1 MEASATKTRRW
12 RMAAAA
18 KGVAAVL
25 LIAATTAAVAG
36 SGDEPDAT
44 SDQFNRAMTREQQ
57 ALRTGSGTR
66 ISELIVAA
74 RPKARSDEQVTVAT
88 RSLAT
93 APVSLT
99 PRDTSA
105 AVAVA
110 AAATGPSKLDFASLD
125 SMPSA
130 KGDAQWQCLATA
142 IYFEAR
148 GEPLSGQVAVAEVI
162 LNRVESPA
170 YPDTVCAVTGQGV
183 GTAGRSCQFSYACD
197 GRSDAMA
204 PGAARDRAQKLATL
218 MLAGRA
224 RTVTSGA
231 THFHTRAVRPG
242 WSSQLVRTT
251 AIGHHVFYR

>member
-1 MEASATKTRRW
+1 MEASVTKSRRW

-18 KGVAAVL
+18 KGTAAAV
-25 LIAATTAAVAG
+25 LIAATTAALAG
-36 SGDEPDAT
+36 SGDDGNPAGN
-44 SDQFNRAMTREQQ
+44 QFSRAMAREQQ

-66 ISELIVAA
+66 IGELVEAT
-74 RPKARSDEQVTVAT
+74 RPRARSGDQVTVAT

-93 APVSLT
+93 APVSL
-99 PRDTSA
+99 PRGSSA
-105 AVAVA
+105 AAA
-110 AAATGPSKLDFASLD
+110 AAATGPAKLDFASLD
-125 SMPSA
+125 SMPVA

-148 GEPLSGQVAVAEVI
+148 GEPLPGQIAVAEVV

-170 YPDTVCAVTGQGV
+170 YPDTVCAVTSQGV

-197 GRSDAMA
+197 GRSDVMA
-204 PGAARDRAQKLATL
+204 AGAARNRAEKLAAL

-231 THFHTRAVRPG
+231 THFHTRAVRPA
-242 WSSQLVRTT
+242 WSSQMVRTT
-251 AIGHHVFYR
+251 AIGQHIFYR